1 MRYRFVVVSTTKIV
15 NKIDLFL
22 CTWTTKLH
30 VCLAVFRAMESAT
43 DGCFGF
49 KNIFFI
55 KEHLFKNQ
63 L

>member
-15 NKIDLFL
+15 NKIDLIM
-22 CTWTTKLH
+22 CRCITKLH
-30 VCLAVFRAMESAT
+30 VSLAVFSAIKSAT

-49 KNIFFI
+49 KNMFFI